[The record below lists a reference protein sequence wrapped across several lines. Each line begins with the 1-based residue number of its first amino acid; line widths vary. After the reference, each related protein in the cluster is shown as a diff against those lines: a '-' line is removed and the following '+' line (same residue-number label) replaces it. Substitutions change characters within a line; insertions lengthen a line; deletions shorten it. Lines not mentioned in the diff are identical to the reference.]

1 MRGGD
6 QRIAGKRREQHGTTA
21 HKVSEVPGG
30 QGGSPR
36 RAESGRKPNSY
47 RESEMSAQEVSANPA
62 NPSEIS
68 MSETDYDSIEKK
80 KAGGIKPV
88 PERADN
94 EAQF

>member
-1 MRGGD
+1 MELPPIRS
-6 QRIAGKRREQHGTTA
+6 QKST
-21 HKVSEVPGG
+21 GG

>member
-1 MRGGD
+1 
-6 QRIAGKRREQHGTTA
+6 
-21 HKVSEVPGG
+21 
-30 QGGSPR
+30 
-36 RAESGRKPNSY
+36 
-47 RESEMSAQEVSANPA
+47 MSAQEVSANPA

-88 PERADN
+88 PEHADN